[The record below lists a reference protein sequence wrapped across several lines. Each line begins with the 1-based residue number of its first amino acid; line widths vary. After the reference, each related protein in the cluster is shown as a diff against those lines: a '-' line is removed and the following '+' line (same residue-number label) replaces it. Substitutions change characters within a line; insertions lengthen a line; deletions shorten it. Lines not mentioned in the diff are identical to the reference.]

1 MDIVLIFVIQI
12 VYAIATLALISFG
25 LALVFGMMRVI
36 NLAHG
41 EFITLGGYA
50 TVVASQAGLN
60 IWFAMLV
67 VSPIV
72 VGIWSVIVERLIIR
86 FLYGRL
92 VYTMLATWGLS
103 LAMAGGLTM
112 IFGNTTEGV
121 AVDIGSIPI
130 GVYQANAY
138 NLFII
143 LTTTA
148 VAVLIAWMLFGS
160 IYGRIARAAIQNR
173 DMAQAF
179 GYPVKRI
186 YMLTFVAGGMLAG
199 LAGGVL
205 APTTG
210 VSPYSGATW
219 IADAFITVITGGTA
233 PLLGTLASAG
243 ILGLVSSAAAFLF
256 SSASGGIAL
265 LITALIL
272 LRLLPSGISSLWQRG
287 GK

>member
-1 MDIVLIFVIQI
+1 MDVIPIFAIQI
-12 VYAIATLALISFG
+12 IYSVAVLTMISLG

-50 TVVASQAGLN
+50 TIIAVQTGLN
-60 IWFAMLV
+60 IWVAMLV
-67 VSPIV
+67 VAPIA
-72 VGIWSVIVERLIIR
+72 VGIWSILIERLIIR
-86 FLYGRL
+86 YLYGRL
-92 VYTMLATWGLS
+92 IYTMLATWGLS

-121 AVDIGSIPI
+121 TLDIGFIPI
-130 GVYQANAY
+130 GIYQTSGY
-138 NLFII
+138 NIFVI
-143 LTTTA
+143 LTTAAIAILVAWILYGTA
-148 VAVLIAWMLFGS
+148 
-160 IYGRIARAAIQNR
+160 YGRIARAAMQNQ
-173 DMAQAF
+173 DMIQAF

-205 APTTG
+205 APATG
-210 VSPYSGATW
+210 VSPYSGTTW
-219 IADAFITVITGGTA
+219 IADAFITVITGGAA

-243 ILGLVSSAAAFLF
+243 ILGLISTSAAFVF

-265 LITALIL
+265 LVTALIL
-272 LRLLPSGISSLWQRG
+272 LWLFPSGISSLWQRS